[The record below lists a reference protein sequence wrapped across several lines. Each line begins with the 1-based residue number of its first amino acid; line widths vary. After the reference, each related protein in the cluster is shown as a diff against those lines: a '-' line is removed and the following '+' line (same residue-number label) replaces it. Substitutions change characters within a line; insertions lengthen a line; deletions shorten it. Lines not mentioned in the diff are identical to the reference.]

1 VMMNIVRIIRI
12 NSHIYLSLS
21 FCIPAFLS
29 RLLSMICHCDCEVQV
44 LTVVSIQS
52 VVLWVVTP
60 CNSVEGYKCM
70 EEPAVFIFRLKE

>member
-1 VMMNIVRIIRI
+1 MMMNIIKIIYI

-21 FCIPAFLS
+21 FFTLAFLS

-60 CNSVEGYKCM
+60 CHLVEGYKCL
-70 EEPAVFIFRLKE
+70 EEPAISIFILKE